1 MRMLTNNDIKSK
13 FKGESME
20 DIKNNMLETKALSR
34 NLPIKGVLPI
44 EWIEN
49 QLKDAYDR
57 IKFMVSITK
66 EIIAEDDIKSTML
79 STMKSIMTRIMDSN
93 YDSVI
98 VYSVCEAYLIANAN
112 NRYDD
117 LIIPPYEECL
127 KSYTS
132 IILCYKD

>member
-20 DIKNNMLETKALSR
+20 DIKNNMLEDKALSR
-34 NLPIKGVLPI
+34 SLPIKGVLPI

-49 QLKDAYDR
+49 QLKDAYDHV
-57 IKFMVSITK
+57 KFVISTTK
-66 EIIAEDDIKSTML
+66 EIIAEDDIKSTMIKA
-79 STMKSIMTRIMDSN
+79 MKRIVSYS
-93 YDSVI
+93 YDSLI
-98 VYSVCEAYLIANAN
+98 LYSVCEAYLTANAN
-112 NRYDD
+112 NSGDD

>member
-1 MRMLTNNDIKSK
+1 MSK
-13 FKGESME
+13 FKGESIE
-20 DIKNNMLETKALSR
+20 DIKNNMIERKALSR

-49 QLKDAYDR
+49 QLKDAYDH
-57 IKFMVSITK
+57 IKFMVYTIK
-66 EIIAEDDIKSTML
+66 EIVTEDDIKSTIL
-79 STMKSIMTRIMDSN
+79 KTMKNTMKRIVDYNYGSIIF
-93 YDSVI
+93 
-98 VYSVCEAYLIANAN
+98 YSVCEAYLIANAN
-112 NRYDD
+112 NRGDD

>member
-49 QLKDAYDR
+49 QLKDAYDH
-57 IKFMVSITK
+57 IKFVISTTK
-66 EIIAEDDIKSTML
+66 EIIAEDDIKSTMIKA
-79 STMKSIMTRIMDSN
+79 MKRIVSYS
-93 YDSVI
+93 YDSLI
-98 VYSVCEAYLIANAN
+98 LYSVCEAFLTANKN
-112 NRYDD
+112 SGDD
-117 LIIPPYEECL
+117 LIIPSYEECL

-132 IILCYKD
+132 IILPL

>member
-20 DIKNNMLETKALSR
+20 DIKNNMLEDKALSR

-49 QLKDAYDR
+49 QLKDAYDH

-79 STMKSIMTRIMDSN
+79 NTMKSIMTQIMDSN
-93 YDSVI
+93 YDSII

-112 NRYDD
+112 IRYDD

>member
-13 FKGESME
+13 FKGESIE
-20 DIKNNMLETKALSR
+20 DIKNNMLEAKALSR
-34 NLPIKGVLPI
+34 SLPIKGVLPI

-49 QLKDAYDR
+49 QLKDAYDH

-66 EIIAEDDIKSTML
+66 EIITEDDIKSTML

-93 YDSVI
+93 YDSII

-112 NRYDD
+112 SKWDD

>member
-20 DIKNNMLETKALSR
+20 DIKNNMLEDKALSR
-34 NLPIKGVLPI
+34 SLPIKGVLPI

-49 QLKDAYDR
+49 QLKDAYDH
-57 IKFMVSITK
+57 IKFVISTTK
-66 EIIAEDDIKSTML
+66 EIIAEDDIKSTMIKA
-79 STMKSIMTRIMDSN
+79 MKRIVSYS
-93 YDSVI
+93 YDSLI
-98 VYSVCEAYLIANAN
+98 LYSVCEAYLTANAN
-112 NRYDD
+112 SRWDD